1 MNRRDLFALSG
12 GLLLAF
18 RGPLS
23 KAEVAPIGRDTNL
36 RNAPIEISGDWG
48 DATENDPRAV
58 IARARQACL
67 ARVRLISDRQP
78 SRLRVEDQASGPPH
92 IWLHDHQPEIAW
104 IVVDIAPLHWS
115 QLAYQFG
122 HELGHV
128 LCNSW
133 VQDATLKPPS
143 RWLEEAMAEAF
154 SIRGL
159 GLLADSWQRR
169 PPFPNN
175 SAYAD
180 SLRKYRDDLVAKYR
194 SVTSHDPVVD
204 VAAWFQKSRPALDS
218 AHGVGPSEG
227 QAIVAIVD
235 LFDTDPDC
243 VSDMGAVNRWPE
255 RSSVPLE
262 RYLQL
267 WQESC
272 AELKSPGVLPARIRQ
287 LLGVA

>member
-1 MNRRDLFALSG
+1 MNRRNLFAATG
-12 GLLLAF
+12 GLLLAI
-18 RGPLS
+18 RAPLS
-23 KAEVAPIGRDTNL
+23 KAEAVAIRRDPNL

-48 DATENDPRAV
+48 GADENDPRAV
-58 IARARQACL
+58 IVRARQACL
-67 ARVRLISDRQP
+67 SRVRLVSDRQP

-92 IWLHDHQPEIAW
+92 IWLHDDQPETAW

-133 VQDATLKPPS
+133 VQDANLKPPS

-180 SLRKYRDDLVAKYR
+180 SLRKYRDDLIAKYR
-194 SVTSHDPVVD
+194 SANGDSLTVD
-204 VAAWFQKSRPALDS
+204 VVAWFHQNRPALDR
-218 AHGVGPSEG
+218 AQGVGPSEG
-227 QAIVAIVD
+227 MAIVAIAN
-235 LFDTDPDC
+235 LFDADPDC
-243 VSDMGAVNRWPE
+243 VCDLGAVNRWPE
-255 RSSVPLE
+255 RSSVPIE

-272 AELKSPGVLPARIRQ
+272 AELRSPGVLPVRIRQ
-287 LLGVA
+287 LFGVA